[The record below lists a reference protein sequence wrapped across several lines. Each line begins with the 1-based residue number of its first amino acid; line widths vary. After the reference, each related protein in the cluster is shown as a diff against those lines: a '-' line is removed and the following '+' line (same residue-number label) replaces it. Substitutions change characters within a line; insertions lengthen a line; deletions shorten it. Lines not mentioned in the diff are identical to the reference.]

1 MRRAFLLLGL
11 ICAASL
17 VALAG
22 AEAVARVLEPAATTE
37 GDTRVQPDPVIG
49 WLPRPGVVKITTSE
63 FSATYDVNSLAM
75 DDRPVTPSDV
85 ELPVRVLALG
95 DSHTF
100 AIGVSRDEA
109 WPLVLDRTLFASS
122 PPRGRVF
129 NGGVAAYSLG
139 QYLQRFRMLQPA
151 IRPQLVL
158 VGVSTATDLFDLLPP
173 RLGGFVY
180 GGDAA
185 RVYFD
190 LDANGQLVER
200 TFVPQAAPA
209 VGSPKRATGLRLRES
224 LRHLALYRRFQTSL
238 LAMRLAT
245 AIRLPGSDPIWAGP
259 DVVLHRELNAREQF
273 QWALATAIISR
284 LVEEVRATGGTV
296 ALVVIP
302 YLPEVYDDIW
312 KATFGRSPD
321 YDRFIG
327 AQRLE
332 KIAADAG
339 AAFIDT
345 TPALVAEV
353 RQSHQSLHYRID
365 KHPTAAGQRV
375 IAGSVATF
383 IRSHPA
389 LLNTARD

>member
-1 MRRAFLLLGL
+1 MRRALVVLGL
-11 ICAASL
+11 ILAASL
-17 VALAG
+17 FALAG
-22 AEAVARVLEPAATTE
+22 AEVVARVLEPAVTAE

-49 WLPRPGVVKITTSE
+49 WLPRPGVLKATTSE

-75 DDRPVTPSDV
+75 DDRPVGPSDA

-122 PPRGRVF
+122 PSRGRVF

-180 GGDAA
+180 GGNTA

-190 LDANGQLVER
+190 LDDQGQLVER
-200 TFVPQAAPA
+200 TFVPQATVAAPA
-209 VGSPKRATGLRLRES
+209 RATGLRLRES
-224 LRHLALYRRFQTSL
+224 LRQLALYRRFQTSL
-238 LAMRLAT
+238 IAMRLAT
-245 AIRLPGSDPIWAGP
+245 TIRLPGSDPIWAGP

-273 QWALATAIISR
+273 QWALATAIIRR
-284 LVEEVRATGGTV
+284 LVQEERASGGTV

-312 KATFGRSPD
+312 NATFGRSPA

-327 AQRLE
+327 ARRLE
-332 KIAADAG
+332 TIATDAG

-353 RQSHQSLHYRID
+353 RRSHGSLHYRID

-375 IAGSVATF
+375 IAGAVATF
-383 IRSHPA
+383 IHSHPA
-389 LLNTARD
+389 LLNIARK